1 MTTLIYILI
10 AVLGIGLG
18 VGATAWYF
26 LRRRQQTEKSTEV
39 SAAKNRFRWRY
50 IAAPVVLL
58 LLFVILSA
66 IFYPR
71 LPAEVGYQFRPDG
84 TAGKLLSR
92 EMAMVLMLV
101 PQLFLALLALF
112 ITKKMAR
119 MEIFSGQQ
127 QILGIKPQKILTI
140 VGNLGALPQLIL
152 RFTIFDIF
160 SYNACQ
166 VHIMPVWVAILVL
179 ALSAVVL
186 GAVFVIFV
194 YRSRERL
201 FNQPEDKQ

>member
-26 LRRRQQTEKSTEV
+26 LRRRQQTEKSPEV

-50 IAAPVVLL
+50 IIAPVVLL
-58 LLFVILSA
+58 LLFTTLSA
-66 IFYPR
+66 VFYPR

-112 ITKKMAR
+112 IM
-119 MEIFSGQQ
+119 
-127 QILGIKPQKILTI
+127 GIKPQKILTI

-152 RFTIFDIF
+152 GFTIFDIF